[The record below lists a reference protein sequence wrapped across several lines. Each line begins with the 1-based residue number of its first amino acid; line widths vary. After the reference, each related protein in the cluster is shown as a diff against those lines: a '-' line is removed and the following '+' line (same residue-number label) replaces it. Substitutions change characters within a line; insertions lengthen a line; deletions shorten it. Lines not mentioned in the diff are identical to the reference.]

1 MKRLTDLLFD
11 LIGKGV
17 TAYIFAILFI
27 IPALLLAHQVV
38 ELLGLDK
45 LIEWGMLENR
55 FTHDDQTKQKA
66 APNFPDTAWSNQ
78 TVMSS
83 FGQSSNASTWSMR
96 SAVRLIRLNP
106 AWLFMNSSR

>member
-45 LIEWGMLENR
+45 LIE
-55 FTHDDQTKQKA
+55 
-66 APNFPDTAWSNQ
+66 
-78 TVMSS
+78 
-83 FGQSSNASTWSMR
+83 
-96 SAVRLIRLNP
+96 
-106 AWLFMNSSR
+106 